1 MYPNLC
7 VLDANVVIDLHTA
20 GLLER
25 LSELPFRLV
34 IPDSVAGDELRSVSL
49 TAEAGWEVESLG
61 WEELERAM
69 ALYIETYPSLSIY
82 DAHVLVLA
90 DSLGAFLLTGDRV
103 LRNKAEK
110 MGVEVH
116 GILWLLDVMMAS
128 KVLDC
133 MEVLEALDRMAS
145 GGSRLPVAEIG
156 RLKAKWGCL

>member
-1 MYPNLC
+1 
-7 VLDANVVIDLHTA
+7 
-20 GLLER
+20 
-25 LSELPFRLV
+25 
-34 IPDSVAGDELRSVSL
+34 
-49 TAEAGWEVESLG
+49 
-61 WEELERAM
+61 M

-128 KVLDC
+128 KGLDC
-133 MEVLEALDRMAS
+133 MEVLDALDRMAS
-145 GGSRLPVAEIG
+145 GGSRLPVAEIR
-156 RLKAKWGCL
+156 RLKAKWGCP